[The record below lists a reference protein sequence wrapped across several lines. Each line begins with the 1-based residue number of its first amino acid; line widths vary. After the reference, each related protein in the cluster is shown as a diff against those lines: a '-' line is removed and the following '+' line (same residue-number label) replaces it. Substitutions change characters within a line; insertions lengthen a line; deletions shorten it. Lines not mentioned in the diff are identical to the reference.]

1 MDYLEEY
8 NHVKGCI
15 LDCNFKSFTIAEEYI
30 NLAES
35 NILTSRSY
43 YIVKDFSNSPW
54 QLAYDFVNS
63 IKNRLKKSSKL
74 YRESLNETIL
84 EEIPNL
90 SIAFVDYDSISSDM
104 LKILFSKVTFG
115 GVIAVTSNKSNTECL
130 SLLSKLFPRSIL
142 VAKENCILIRKTN
155 LFASGA
161 KPSRSRSNL
170 T

>member
-1 MDYLEEY
+1 MNYLEEY

-35 NILTSRSY
+35 NVLTSRSY

-54 QLAYDFVNS
+54 QLAYDFINS

-84 EEIPNL
+84 EEIPNP

-115 GVIAVTSNKSNTECL
+115 GVVAVTSRKANTEFIN
-130 SLLSKLFPRSIL
+130 SLSKIFPRSIL
-142 VAKENCILIRKTN
+142 VNKEDWILIRKTN
-155 LFASGA
+155 LYNSGE
-161 KPSRSRSNL
+161 KPTRSRSNL

>member
-1 MDYLEEY
+1 MNYLEEY

-15 LDCNFKSFTIAEEYI
+15 LDCNFKSFSIAEEYI

-35 NILTSRSY
+35 NVLTSRSY
-43 YIVKDFSNSPW
+43 YIVKDFSDSPW
-54 QLAYDFVNS
+54 QLAYDFINS

-74 YRESLNETIL
+74 YKESLNETIL
-84 EEIPNL
+84 EEIPNP

-115 GVIAVTSNKSNTECL
+115 GVVAVTSSKTSTECL
-130 SLLSKLFPRSIL
+130 SLLSELFPRSIL

-155 LFASGA
+155 LFSSSA
-161 KPSRSRSNL
+161 KPLRSRSNL

>member
-1 MDYLEEY
+1 MNYLEEY
-8 NHVKGCI
+8 NHVKGPI
-15 LDCNFKSFTIAEEYI
+15 LDCNFKSFSNAEEYI

-43 YIVKDFSNSPW
+43 YIVKDFSDSPW

-84 EEIPNL
+84 GNISNP
-90 SIAFVDYDSISSDM
+90 SIAFVDFDSISSDM

-115 GVIAVTSNKSNTECL
+115 GVIVVTSSRANTDCINTL
-130 SLLSKLFPRSIL
+130 SSIFPRSIL
-142 VAKENCILIRKTN
+142 VNNENYILIRKTN
-155 LFASGA
+155 LYNSGV
-161 KPSRSRSNL
+161 KPSRSKSNL

>member
-1 MDYLEEY
+1 MNYLEEY

-15 LDCNFKSFTIAEEYI
+15 LDCNFKSFSIAEEYI

-35 NILTSRSY
+35 NVLTSRSY

-54 QLAYDFVNS
+54 QLAYDFINS

-74 YRESLNETIL
+74 YKESLNETIL
-84 EEIPNL
+84 EEIPNP

-115 GVIAVTSNKSNTECL
+115 GVVAVTSSKTSTECL
-130 SLLSKLFPRSIL
+130 SLLSELFPRSIL

-155 LFASGA
+155 LFSSSA
-161 KPSRSRSNL
+161 KPLRSRSNL